1 MSSKNSDLITYY
13 VNKLILQYAGK
24 AKATA
29 TIQALVEKIV
39 IYDILVAIRDG
50 FNIDTTVG
58 KQLDIIGKYTGISR
72 ALYSSL
78 SDDDFRT
85 LIKFAVAKHS
95 TNGSL
100 KEIDTVLHNFFS
112 DKIIVFDNYDSTMI
126 IEYDSSLEAIVEIA
140 KTNNIVPKP
149 AGIGLTLTVFTDVV
163 NGIWYTRVTIQ
174 NSNLSITY
182 DNPAEI
188 IIGSDASYD
197 SGTESLMITY

>member
-29 TIQALVEKIV
+29 TIHALVEKIV

-85 LIKFAVAKHS
+85 LVKFSIAKHY

-100 KEIDTVLHNFFS
+100 KEIDTVLYNFFS